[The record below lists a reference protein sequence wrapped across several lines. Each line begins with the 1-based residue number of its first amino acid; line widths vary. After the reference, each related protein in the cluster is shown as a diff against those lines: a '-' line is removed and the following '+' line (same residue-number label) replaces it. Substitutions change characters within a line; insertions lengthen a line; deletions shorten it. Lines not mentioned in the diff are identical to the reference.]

1 MTSDLSRRTC
11 VLHIGVH
18 KTGTTAIQEFFQENR
33 EALLKDHQ
41 IYFSKKWHNYTGPLR
56 SVFQPSP
63 EKYHFNVKKGVNTA
77 PLAEQQNKSFLRD
90 LHSDVSASE
99 PGHLLISAEGLS
111 TFDLGQV
118 QALKAILDKSFAHYS
133 IIAYLRHPV
142 SWLPSSVQQNL
153 KNGKTL
159 EQILRRPN
167 NIKYRRKILPWI
179 SVFGRGAVVLRDYEF
194 AKQTPLGSVSDFC
207 DLLGVDAKRMHAPAM
222 TSNESLTQTAALL
235 LSQLNRL
242 RPYYVDGRISS
253 DRVLNDYETL
263 MKIEGE
269 KFALPADV
277 LKEVENECSQDLTWL
292 EENCGFSFMN
302 PGENER
308 TKQDIPD
315 ATLESIALALSDLCN
330 ERTVYLI
337 RALKAEA
344 LNLWQS
350 DPAGAIEK
358 LKEIFEIDPSD
369 QKIGLAIQCVRE
381 GKSPVL
387 LL

>member
-1 MTSDLSRRTC
+1 
-11 VLHIGVH
+11 
-18 KTGTTAIQEFFQENR
+18 
-33 EALLKDHQ
+33 
-41 IYFSKKWHNYTGPLR
+41 
-56 SVFQPSP
+56 
-63 EKYHFNVKKGVNTA
+63 
-77 PLAEQQNKSFLRD
+77 
-90 LHSDVSASE
+90 
-99 PGHLLISAEGLS
+99 
-111 TFDLGQV
+111 
-118 QALKAILDKSFAHYS
+118 
-133 IIAYLRHPV
+133 
-142 SWLPSSVQQNL
+142 
-153 KNGKTL
+153 
-159 EQILRRPN
+159 
-167 NIKYRRKILPWI
+167 
-179 SVFGRGAVVLRDYEF
+179 
-194 AKQTPLGSVSDFC
+194 
-207 DLLGVDAKRMHAPAM
+207 MHAPAM

-277 LKEVENECSQDLTWL
+277 LKEVGNECFQDLTWL

-302 PGENER
+302 PVENER
-308 TKQDIPD
+308 TKRDIPD

-358 LKEIFEIDPSD
+358 LKEIYEIDPSD